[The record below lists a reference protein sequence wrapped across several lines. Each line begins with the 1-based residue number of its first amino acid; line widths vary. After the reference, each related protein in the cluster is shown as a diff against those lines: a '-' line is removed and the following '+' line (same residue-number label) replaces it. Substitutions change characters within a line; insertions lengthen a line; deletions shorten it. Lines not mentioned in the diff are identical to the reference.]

1 MKAIALSLLAL
12 PGVLCAGS
20 PKRGLI
26 YIPNAN
32 TPQDDA
38 IWVQPDAELTWY
50 YTYNDRPNPQ
60 YSSLEFVPMMWGMG
74 GNPDDAS
81 FHDSI
86 VRLIEGGQ
94 DVSHVLA
101 FNEPDLP
108 NEWGGSNIEPA
119 RAARGYIANFV
130 PLQQRGV
137 KLGMPAVSGAGWGI
151 TWLREFVGNCTEL
164 LHGARCPYDFVPVH
178 WYDNYGGLVAH
189 VEEAIAE
196 YVHFFLYESNVPL
209 SRS

>member
-1 MKAIALSLLAL
+1 MRAINTFLLAL
-12 PGVLCAGS
+12 PTVLGAGS

-26 YIPNAN
+26 YIPNS
-32 TPQDDA
+32 TTLEDDA
-38 IWVQPDAELTWY
+38 IWVQPGAELTWY
-50 YTYNDRPNPQ
+50 YTYNDRPNPL

-74 GNPDDAS
+74 GNSDDAS
-81 FHDSI
+81 FHDSV

-94 DVSHVLA
+94 QISHVLA

-119 RAARGYIANFV
+119 RAARGYVANFV
-130 PLQQRGV
+130 PLGSRGI
-137 KLGMPAVSGAGWGI
+137 KLGLPAVSGASWGI

-164 LHGARCPYDFVPVH
+164 LQTPCPYDFVPAH

-189 VEEAIAE
+189 VEEKITE
-196 YVHFFLYESNVPL
+196 CVHSQYGHCSPA
-209 SRS
+209 